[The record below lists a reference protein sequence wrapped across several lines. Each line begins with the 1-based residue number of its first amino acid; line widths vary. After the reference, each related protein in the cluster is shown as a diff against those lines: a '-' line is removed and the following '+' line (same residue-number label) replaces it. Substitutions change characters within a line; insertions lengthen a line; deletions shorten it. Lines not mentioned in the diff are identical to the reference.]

1 MTWKNGSTTMR
12 KVKQLGF
19 LVVNKQ
25 KPQPKRYIKKL
36 SVNGLIRRKKQ
47 FRFWYKLP
55 YTKEEDILTAL
66 KATKSTNT
74 FDVFSAG
81 SLIRLTINRD
91 HRSSHTLNTRNCTFG
106 WYKRCVTTY
115 LFIIDYNQNQT
126 FVFGHRKRNITTEK
140 ELWESSD
147 VNYWGT

>member
-1 MTWKNGSTTMR
+1 MR

-25 KPQPKRYIKKL
+25 KPQPKRYIKPL
-36 SVNGLIRRKKQ
+36 SVNGFIRRKKQ
-47 FRFWYKLP
+47 FRYWYTLP

-66 KATKSTNT
+66 KEQKSVVI
-74 FDVFSAG
+74 FDVFSVG
-81 SLIRLTINRD
+81 SLIRLTINGRTK
-91 HRSSHTLNTRNCTFG
+91 SYTLNVDNCTLG

-115 LFIIDYNQNQT
+115 LFIIDHNHNQT
-126 FVFGHRKRNITTEK
+126 FVFGHRKQSITTEK

-147 VNYWGT
+147 VNYWGA

>member
-1 MTWKNGSTTMR
+1 MR

-25 KPQPKRYIKKL
+25 KPQPKRYIKQL
-36 SVNGLIRRKKQ
+36 SVNGFIRRKKQ
-47 FRFWYKLP
+47 FRYWYTLP

-66 KATKSTNT
+66 KKPKSVVI
-74 FDVFSAG
+74 FDVFSVG
-81 SLIRLTINRD
+81 SLLRLTFVGDRK
-91 HRSSHTLNTRNCTFG
+91 SYTLNVDNCTLG

-115 LFIIDYNQNQT
+115 LFIIDHNHNQT
-126 FVFGHRKRNITTEK
+126 FVFGHRKQSITTEK

-147 VNYWGT
+147 VNYWGV